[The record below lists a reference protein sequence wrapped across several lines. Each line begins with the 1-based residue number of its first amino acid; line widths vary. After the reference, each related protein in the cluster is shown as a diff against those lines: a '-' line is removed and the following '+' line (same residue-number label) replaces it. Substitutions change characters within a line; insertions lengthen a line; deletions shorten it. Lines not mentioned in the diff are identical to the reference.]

1 MSPRI
6 TVERFR
12 AQVLRLLLLGLA
24 GCSIPAQV
32 LAALPLPADGTPVLR
47 IHGSNT
53 VGAKLAPML
62 IAGLFE
68 AQGLQ
73 EVRTQPTEV
82 ENEQRI
88 SARTP
93 EGRPV
98 YATVAAHG
106 TGTGFAGLK
115 DGYGD
120 LAAASRP
127 IKAAERAELVALG
140 DMRSAQAEQVIAI
153 DGLAIVVHPDNPV
166 QSLTTGQL
174 AELFAGEIRN
184 WRELGGPDLT
194 VQLHARD
201 NRSGTWDTFNEL
213 VLARQ
218 GKTLSDSA
226 RRYESNDA
234 LSRAVTL
241 NRGAIGFTGLASLG
255 KAKALAIADG
265 KSQPML
271 PLNALVATEDYPLSR
286 RLFLYAR
293 PSGQTPWTQAYIE
306 FIHSSAGQ
314 QIVEQSGYV
323 AQHVDVV
330 RQAPQADMPAFYQR
344 LASEAQRLTVNFRF
358 EEGTAQ
364 LDNKAQ
370 RDLDRVADYLR
381 AHGKLVGSAA
391 LIGFGDT
398 KSDPTRAALLSKLR
412 AMTVRRELSKR
423 GAFFREINGMGSE
436 LPVASNDQGSGRV
449 KNRRVEIWVY

>member
-12 AQVLRLLLLGLA
+12 ARVLRLLLLGLA

-32 LAALPLPADGTPVLR
+32 LAALPLPADDTPVLR

-184 WRELGGPDLT
+184 WRELGGPDLA

-293 PSGQTPWTQAYIE
+293 PSGQTP
-306 FIHSSAGQ
+306 
-314 QIVEQSGYV
+314 
-323 AQHVDVV
+323 
-330 RQAPQADMPAFYQR
+330 
-344 LASEAQRLTVNFRF
+344 
-358 EEGTAQ
+358 
-364 LDNKAQ
+364 
-370 RDLDRVADYLR
+370 
-381 AHGKLVGSAA
+381 
-391 LIGFGDT
+391 
-398 KSDPTRAALLSKLR
+398 
-412 AMTVRRELSKR
+412 
-423 GAFFREINGMGSE
+423 
-436 LPVASNDQGSGRV
+436 
-449 KNRRVEIWVY
+449 

>member
-1 MSPRI
+1 MTSR
-6 TVERFR
+6 VVLGGLCRR
-12 AQVLRLLLLGLA
+12 ALSLLVLGL
-24 GCSIPAQV
+24 GCSVSLHAV
-32 LAALPLPADGTPVLR
+32 GELPVADDGSPVLR

-68 AQGLQ
+68 AQGLKD
-73 EVRTQPTEV
+73 VRIEPTEV

-88 SARTP
+88 VASTSA
-93 EGRPV
+93 GKPV
-98 YATVAAHG
+98 QATVAAHG

-115 DGYGD
+115 DGSGD

-127 IKAAERAELVALG
+127 IKSSERDALAALG

-166 QSLTTGQL
+166 QSLNTAQL
-174 AELFAGEIRN
+174 AGLFAGEIAN

-201 NRSGTWDTFNEL
+201 SRSGTWDTFNEL

-218 GKTLSDSA
+218 GKTLAERA
-226 RRYESNDA
+226 RRYESNDE
-234 LSRAVTL
+234 LSQAVSMS
-241 NRGAIGFTGLASLG
+241 RGAIGFTGLASRG
-255 KAKALAIADG
+255 QAKALAIADG
-265 KSQPML
+265 QSQPML
-271 PLNALVATEDYPLSR
+271 PHNALVATEDYPLSR

-306 FIHSSAGQ
+306 FIHSIAGQ
-314 QIVEQSGYV
+314 RIVEQSGYV
-323 AQHVDVV
+323 AQHVEAVK
-330 RQAPQADMPAFYQR
+330 QQPQADMPAFYQQ
-344 LASEAQRLTVNFRF
+344 LANEARRLTVNFRF
-358 EEGTAQ
+358 EAGSAQ

-370 RDLDRVADYLR
+370 RDLARVADYLR
-381 AHGKLVGSAA
+381 QHGKLTGSAV
-391 LIGFGDT
+391 LVGFGDE
-398 KSDPTRAALLSKLR
+398 KSDPARAALLSKLR
-412 AMTVRRELSKR
+412 AMTVRRELNR
-423 GAFFREINGMGSE
+423 FDVYFRDINGMGAE
-436 LPVASNDQGSGRV
+436 LPVASNEGSGRV